1 MCGIVGYVG
10 FDQSTPFLVQ
20 GLERLEYRGYDSSGL
35 AGISNGSVDFR
46 RSVGRV
52 QTLKDKL
59 ASHPLTSTIG
69 IAHTR
74 WATHGRP
81 TEENAHPH
89 VDASGRLAL
98 VHNGVI
104 ENHDSL
110 RHFLKQQGFTF
121 RSETDSEVLVQLI
134 SFFYDKTH
142 DLLESV
148 RSALREVQGSFGIAL
163 LCSDEPDTLIAARRG
178 SPLLVGKSDNA
189 FFLASDASPFLDR
202 TSLVTYLDDDEI
214 VCLRPT
220 AMDTTNLASQQV
232 EKIFNTLELKL
243 HDIDLQHHQHHMHKE
258 IHEQPEALRNVL
270 RGRINTN
277 RGTVTL
283 GGLTGLEREL
293 ALSKKCLIFGCG
305 TAWHAGL
312 VGEYLFEN
320 LAGLP
325 TEVDYASE
333 LRYRNPI
340 VEEGTIAVAV
350 SQSGETADTLA
361 ALQEVHSKGALS
373 LGVVN
378 TVGSS
383 IARETDAGVFL
394 HVGPEIGVASTK
406 AFMAQVSVLT
416 LMAMSVGR
424 RKRLSDWSIS
434 QIIEEMERLPEK
446 METILQLEEH
456 CKSIANQ
463 YVEKNNWL
471 YLGRGINYP
480 VALEG
485 ALKLK
490 EVSYI
495 HAEGLPAAEMKHGPI
510 ALIEEGTPV
519 VVIATKDPTYD
530 KVLANIEEVKSRGG
544 KIIAVANEGDE
555 VIQELADSVIEI
567 PQTMAVLSPILNTIP
582 LQLIAYHA
590 ALLKGLD
597 VDKPRNLAKS
607 VTVE

>member
-10 FDQSTPFLVQ
+10 FEQSTPFLLQ
-20 GLERLEYRGYDSSGL
+20 GLERLEYRGYDSSGIAVVG
-35 AGISNGSVDFR
+35 AGGVDLR

-52 QTLKDKL
+52 ETLKEKL
-59 ASHPLTSTIG
+59 TASPVESKIG

-81 TEENAHPH
+81 SEENAHPH
-89 VDASGRLAL
+89 VDYSGRLAL

-104 ENHDSL
+104 ENHETL
-110 RHFLKQQGFTF
+110 RQFLLQQGIQF
-121 RSETDSEVLVQLI
+121 RSQTDSEVLVHLI
-134 SFFYDKTH
+134 GFFYEKTE
-142 DLLESV
+142 DLMESV

-163 LCSDEPDTLIAARRG
+163 LCSDDPETLIAARRG
-178 SPLLVGKSDNA
+178 SPLLVGKSENA

-202 TSLVTYLDDDEI
+202 TTQVTYLEDDEI
-214 VCLRPT
+214 VCLRPG

-232 EKIFNTLELKL
+232 AKVFSTLDMKL
-243 HDIDLQHHQHHMHKE
+243 QDIDLQHHQHHMHKE

-270 RGRINTN
+270 RGRINVN
-277 RGTVTL
+277 RGTVNL
-283 GGLTGLEREL
+283 GGLTGMEREL

-350 SQSGETADTLA
+350 SQSGETADTFA
-361 ALQEVHSKGALS
+361 ALREVRSKGALS

-406 AFMAQVSVLT
+406 AFMAQVAVMM
-416 LMAMSVGR
+416 LMAMN
-424 RKRLSDWSIS
+424 
-434 QIIEEMERLPEK
+434 MEW
-446 METILQLEEH
+446 Q
-456 CKSIANQ
+456 
-463 YVEKNNWL
+463 
-471 YLGRGINYP
+471 
-480 VALEG
+480 
-485 ALKLK
+485 
-490 EVSYI
+490 
-495 HAEGLPAAEMKHGPI
+495 
-510 ALIEEGTPV
+510 
-519 VVIATKDPTYD
+519 
-530 KVLANIEEVKSRGG
+530 
-544 KIIAVANEGDE
+544 
-555 VIQELADSVIEI
+555 
-567 PQTMAVLSPILNTIP
+567 
-582 LQLIAYHA
+582 
-590 ALLKGLD
+590 
-597 VDKPRNLAKS
+597 
-607 VTVE
+607 

>member
-10 FDQSTPFLVQ
+10 AENSAPFLLQ

-35 AGISNGSVDFR
+35 AVVSPLGVDLR

-52 QTLKDKL
+52 QGLKDKL
-59 ASHPLTSTIG
+59 ATSPIDSKIG

-81 TEENAHPH
+81 SEENAHPH
-89 VDASGRLAL
+89 VDFSGRLAL

-104 ENHDSL
+104 ENHEPL
-110 RHFLKQQGFTF
+110 REFLKGQGISFA
-121 RSETDSEVLVQLI
+121 SETDSEVLCHLI
-134 SFFYDKTH
+134 GFFYSKTN
-142 DLLESV
+142 DLIESV
-148 RSALREVQGSFGIAL
+148 RTALREVQGSFGIAL
-163 LCSDEPDTLIAARRG
+163 LCSDQPDTLLAARRG
-178 SPLLVGKSDNA
+178 SPLLVGRSDSG
-189 FFLASDASPFLDR
+189 FYLASDASPFLDR
-202 TSLVTYLDDDEI
+202 TNQVTYLEDDEI
-214 VCLRPT
+214 VCLRPG
-220 AMDTTNLASQQV
+220 AMDTTNLSSQQV
-232 EKIFNTLELKL
+232 SKIFSTLDLKL
-243 HDIDLQHHQHHMHKE
+243 QDIDLQHHQHHMHKE

-277 RGTVTL
+277 RGTVNL

-361 ALQEVHSKGALS
+361 ALQEVRSKGALS

-383 IARETDAGVFL
+383 IARATDAGVFL

-406 AFMAQVSVLT
+406 AFMAQVAVMT

-424 RKRLSDWSIS
+424 RKRL
-434 QIIEEMERLPEK
+434 
-446 METILQLEEH
+446 
-456 CKSIANQ
+456 
-463 YVEKNNWL
+463 
-471 YLGRGINYP
+471 
-480 VALEG
+480 
-485 ALKLK
+485 
-490 EVSYI
+490 
-495 HAEGLPAAEMKHGPI
+495 
-510 ALIEEGTPV
+510 
-519 VVIATKDPTYD
+519 
-530 KVLANIEEVKSRGG
+530 
-544 KIIAVANEGDE
+544 
-555 VIQELADSVIEI
+555 
-567 PQTMAVLSPILNTIP
+567 
-582 LQLIAYHA
+582 
-590 ALLKGLD
+590 
-597 VDKPRNLAKS
+597 
-607 VTVE
+607 